1 MSKLKD
7 IEYLQMSYSLA
18 EKGKGL
24 TSPNPNVG
32 AVVVNNNTIIGYGY
46 HKGPGKAHA
55 EVVALDRAGQKAQK
69 GTLYIT
75 LEPCTHWGKTP
86 PCVDKILKYKL
97 KRIVISDYD
106 ANPIVY
112 KKGVQALQQAGIEVS
127 TGLLADKNKKLNET
141 YIKYI
146 TKQTPFI
153 TVKAAVSL
161 DGKIATKTYDSQW
174 ISSAPTREYIHL
186 LRGEYDAILVG
197 INTVLNDDPLLTVR
211 HPNWPSKRLTRIIL
225 DSHLRFPLET
235 KIIKTLSNG
244 RILIFTGEN
253 SSTQKE
259 AIFRKKGIE
268 VIRIPSSSPHLD
280 LNKIFAWLGK
290 HGISNILIEGGG
302 LIQTSILEKKLADK
316 ILLTISPK
324 LIGGTESP
332 TFFQGKGVELMKD
345 VLNLKNT
352 TSYNIDKDI
361 IMEGYL

>member
-32 AVVVNNNTIIGYGY
+32 AVVVKNNTIVGYGY

-55 EVVALDRAGQKAQK
+55 EIVALERAGQKAQN

-86 PCVDKILKYKL
+86 PCVDKIPKYKL

-106 ANPIVY
+106 SNPIVY
-112 KKGVQALQQAGIEVS
+112 KKGVQALQQAGTEVS
-127 TGLLADKNKKLNET
+127 IGLLSDKNKKLNET

-153 TVKAAVSL
+153 TVKAAISL

-174 ISSAPTREYIHL
+174 ISSVPTREYIHL

-197 INTVLNDDPLLTVR
+197 INTILKDDPLLTVR
-211 HPNWPSKRLTRIIL
+211 HSNWPGKRLTRIIL
-225 DSHLRFPLET
+225 DFHLRFPLET

-253 SSTQKE
+253 SSAQK
-259 AIFRKKGIE
+259 AGIFEKKGIE
-268 VIRIPSSSPHLD
+268 VIRMPSTSPNLD
-280 LNKIFAWLGK
+280 LNKIFTWLGK
-290 HGISNILIEGGG
+290 HGISSVLVEGGG
-302 LIQTSILEKKLADK
+302 LIQTSILEEKLSDK
-316 ILLTISPK
+316 IFLTISPK
-324 LIGGTESP
+324 LIGGAESP
-332 TFFQGKGVELMKD
+332 AFFQGKGVELMKD
-345 VLNLKNT
+345 ALNLKNT
-352 TSYNIDKDI
+352 TCYNINEDI
-361 IMEGYL
+361 ILEGYL